1 MPINKFNGYYYGVGL
16 KLGEKSVNDFSKQLE
31 NKLNKTVA
39 NVTKEITSLQ
49 EALKLGKDADLTPL
63 IASLNAAAVG
73 IRGVN
78 DADFNVLKAQVEDM
92 DNKFK
97 GLTQTVEKLGVDLTD
112 VSQKFDSVVGNL
124 STKIDKFLSQ
134 PSTMRDSLKHDLRA
148 MQDMAKYYS
157 EALKLNPNTK
167 ATGLEAYFA
176 EFKNQFGNISDLSD
190 VATQEI
196 AQDFLILGDL
206 LRKSGL
212 PIDGI
217 RSELLQMTTQLEAA
231 FKLKNPAGA
240 EKLFQSIGYQVDV
253 SETKLLGLQKQMQE
267 LEKESERLSTLL
279 DKSGNVKFN
288 GGTLAKEDQILNL
301 EEKIEKVKHYLKQ
314 IQELDEGSVEW
325 VNTFKNSISLVR
337 SVEKEIAKIQAPDDK
352 LVVEWGKF
360 LKGFNLDVGE
370 TLGASL
376 ISDFSTQIGYAI
388 EDIADQR
395 QNLEI
400 ESKKLTQ
407 SIAELAGTQ
416 RKLNDVK
423 TTKPSAKQVKGKI
436 QEQYELKLRLIMKLG
451 EKQLILQ

>member
-1 MPINKFNGYYYGVGL
+1 MPINKFNGFYYGVGL
-16 KLGEKSVNDFSKQLE
+16 KLDEKSVNDLSKQIE

-39 NVTKEITSLQ
+39 NVREEIASLQ
-49 EALKLGKDADLTPL
+49 EALKLGKNADLAPL
-63 IASLNAAAVG
+63 IASLNEAAAGV
-73 IRGVN
+73 RGVN
-78 DADFNVLKAQVEDM
+78 DADFNVLKAQVDLMKKEFD
-92 DNKFK
+92 
-97 GLTQTVEKLGVDLTD
+97 GLSETVTKLGINLDSTAT
-112 VSQKFDSVVGNL
+112 KFTSLVENL
-124 STKIDKFLSQ
+124 SAKIDRFMSQ
-134 PSTMRDSLKHDLRA
+134 PSKMRDNLKHDLRT

-157 EALKLNPNTK
+157 EALKVDPNAST
-167 ATGLEAYFA
+167 TGLEAYFA
-176 EFKNQFGNISDLSD
+176 EFKKQFGNIGDLSD
-190 VATQEI
+190 IATQEI
-196 AQDFLILGDL
+196 AQNFLILGDL

-212 PIDGI
+212 PIEGI
-217 RSELLQMTTQLEAA
+217 RSELLQMTTQLESA
-231 FKLKNPAGA
+231 FKLKNPSGA
-240 EKLFQSIGYQVDV
+240 EKLFQSIGYQVDA
-253 SETKLLGLQKQMQE
+253 SEAKLAGLQKQMQE
-267 LEKESERLSTLL
+267 LERESERLSALL

-314 IQELDEGSVEW
+314 IQELDEGSIEW

-337 SVEKEIAKIQAPDDK
+337 SVEKEIAKIKAPDDK

-360 LKGFNLDVGE
+360 LRGFNLDVGE

-395 QNLEI
+395 QNLDT

-423 TTKPSAKQVKGKI
+423 TTQ
-436 QEQYELKLRLIMKLG
+436 
-451 EKQLILQ
+451 